1 MDPAKMENFM
11 DGPLLKW
18 VSYYQKENL
27 LRNEEYLANCGGL
40 GLYISFAESEML
52 VVLANVR

>member
-1 MDPAKMENFM
+1 MENFM

-40 GLYISFAESEML
+40 GLYLSFAESEML